1 MSVECIERLFSVSF
15 NNGYYLATTQTV
27 LNSHSPD
34 NFAQFGNETRCT
46 LPSVVGV
53 FGASVDRE

>member
-1 MSVECIERLFSVSF
+1 MLRDYFLYFFGLLSGNDTDCTQLSF
-15 NNGYYLATTQTV
+15 
-27 LNSHSPD
+27 PD

-53 FGASVDRE
+53 FGASVDKE